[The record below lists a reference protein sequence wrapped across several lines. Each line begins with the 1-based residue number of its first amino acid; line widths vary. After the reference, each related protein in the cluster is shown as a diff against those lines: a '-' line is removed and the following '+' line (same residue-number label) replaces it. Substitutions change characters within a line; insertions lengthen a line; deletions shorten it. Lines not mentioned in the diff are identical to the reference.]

1 MNWKKDRLFGM
12 SLFMLSIGVIVT
24 YSYLLFFTGY
34 WILVSKITLF
44 LLVAIA
50 FGILAWVGLSMV
62 EASNKVPLEQVKSEI
77 EKEIFGGGD
86 E

>member
-1 MNWKKDRLFGM
+1 MKNIKGLGFFLIIV
-12 SLFMLSIGVIVT
+12 SVISIGL
-24 YSYLLFFTGY
+24 YGYLLFFTGY

>member
-1 MNWKKDRLFGM
+1 MDIRGFGFLLIIV
-12 SLFMLSIGVIVT
+12 SVISICLYG
-24 YSYLLFFTGY
+24 YLLFFTGY
-34 WILVSKITLF
+34 WVLVSKITLF

-50 FGILAWVGLSMV
+50 FGILAWAGLSMV

>member
-1 MNWKKDRLFGM
+1 MSEKKGQLFGV
-12 SLFMLSIGVIVT
+12 SLFMLSIGFIIT
-24 YSYLLFFTGY
+24 YGYLLFFTSY
-34 WILVSKITLF
+34 WVLVSKITLF
-44 LLVAIA
+44 LLVTLA

-77 EKEIFGGGD
+77 EKEIFGGED